1 MLPYLFLICV
11 EGFSSLLTK
20 AEREGHIHGVSISRR
35 APTMSH
41 LLLADDSLLFCH
53 ATQEEVQA
61 ISDVLQVYATSSSQ
75 CINFE
80 KFSIFFS
87 SNTDMDQKERIKATL
102 GIREVDWFE
111 SYLGL
116 PTLIGRS
123 KNQAFPILRIEF
135 GRKFKVGR
143 ANCYQ
148 E

>member
-123 KNQAFPILRIEF
+123 KNQAFPILRIDF